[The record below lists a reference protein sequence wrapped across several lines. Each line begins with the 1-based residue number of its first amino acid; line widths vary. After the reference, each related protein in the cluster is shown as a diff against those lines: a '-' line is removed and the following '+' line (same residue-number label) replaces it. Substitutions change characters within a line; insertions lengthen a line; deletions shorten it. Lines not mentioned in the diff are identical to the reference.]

1 MAQTPRTT
9 SAVRLV
15 GAAFGILLLG
25 ALTGADALA
34 QGMMGGGQLGQ
45 GSSIRRRN
53 EQAEKQEQQRREQAP
68 DTLPGAKARA
78 PVAPASK
85 SPTDMSPNDAM
96 FDAINRGD
104 IETVKDALS
113 RGARLEAR
121 NILGMTPLELSVDL
135 GRNDISFLLLS
146 MRGDVGARGAPPA
159 ASQSGPQK
167 AAAADRAVP
176 AARQRAAARG
186 ATVPATVASRPVS
199 TPKLFANDG
208 GAPVP
213 NAGFLGFDSRSSS
226 TN

>member
-9 SAVRLV
+9 TAVRLT
-15 GAAFGILLLG
+15 GAALGILLMT
-25 ALTGADALA
+25 ATTGAEAWA
-34 QGMMGGGQLGQ
+34 QGIMGGPAGQ
-45 GSSIRRRN
+45 GSVRKRTESAAN
-53 EQAEKQEQQRREQAP
+53 SQGQREAPP
-68 DTLPGAKARA
+68 DTLPGAKSRA

-85 SPTDMSPNDAM
+85 SPADLSPNDAM

-121 NILGMTPLELSVDL
+121 NVLGMTPLELSVDL

-146 MRGDVGARGAPPA
+146 MRGEGAFRGSRA
-159 ASQSGPQK
+159 ASAQPPT
-167 AAAADRAVP
+167 AERPAP
-176 AARQRAAARG
+176 AARQRTAARG
-186 ATVPATVASRPVS
+186 TPPPPAAVGSRPVS

-213 NAGFLGFDSRSSS
+213 NAGFLGFGSRSS